1 MAIPIKLVREAKTE
15 FDLTEEADQQS
26 LYALTEAL
34 LALPDISQ
42 TEVIKEARKEGVPL
56 EFRIAAKLFDSRR
69 FLQANDQPVKVGVI
83 FAMWGE
89 QNRLYP
95 KSRNNPNGE
104 DSLRVKLD
112 QLAWVTRGT
121 PIDWHLYAVDDGC
134 PHDSG
139 KISEQIASEHPLAD
153 KVSVLFLQDAI
164 PAGEGPLSRLQ
175 SVDDSR
181 KGGAVILGAIQ
192 AMEEGMDVI
201 IYTDADNSVHLGQ
214 IGLLLRPH
222 MEHNSRV
229 VLGNRKHPD
238 AVLVKQESRW
248 GIGIKLLRHMQRMV
262 GQPIFSRG
270 ILDTQAAFKLYQREM
285 VLKIISDPTVFD
297 FSFDTDWILA
307 SIACNEPMEMV
318 PFAFVDSFAESAS
331 ITQGPMT
338 TWETLLLGLV
348 KAVRKHDVP
357 HNETMALVL
366 EEEIRSSADLDI
378 LIHHLPPQLE
388 AATEKDFG
396 DPKVMSPEEVRAWI
410 QQRKQEESA

>member
-1 MAIPIKLVREAKTE
+1 MTIPIELVRDAKTE
-15 FDLTEEADQQS
+15 FDLTEETDQQS

-34 LALPDISQ
+34 LALPDYSE
-42 TEVIKEARKEGVPL
+42 TEVIKAARKQDAPL

-104 DSLRVKLD
+104 DALRVKLN
-112 QLAWVTRGT
+112 QLAWATQGT
-121 PIDWHLYAVDDGC
+121 LIDWRLYAVDDGC

-139 KISEQIASEHPLAD
+139 KIAERIASEHSLAD

-164 PAGEGPLSRLQ
+164 PAGEGPLTRLQ
-175 SVDDSR
+175 SANDSR
-181 KGGAVILGAIQ
+181 KGGAVILGAMQ
-192 AMEEGMDVI
+192 AMEDGMDVI

-222 MEHNSRV
+222 LDNGRRV

-270 ILDTQAAFKLYQREM
+270 ILDTQAAFKLYQREV
-285 VLKIISDPTVFD
+285 VLRTIADSTVFD

-307 SIACNEPMEMV
+307 AIACDEPMETV
-318 PFAFVDSFAESAS
+318 PFAFIDSFAESAS

-348 KAVRKHDVP
+348 RGVRKHEVP
-357 HNETMALVL
+357 HNQAMARVL
-366 EEEIRSSADLDI
+366 EEEIQSSADLDI

-396 DPKVMSPEEVRAWI
+396 DPRVMSPEEVRAWI
-410 QQRKQEESA
+410 RQRKQEESA